1 MSRSLSWIEKSA
13 LDKRFSEL
21 TRPVGYPVPEPA
33 SELPTAEEIEAISPT
48 ATAAAPSPATAET
61 PATHEAP
68 APHERPTE
76 NEPGHAGPAHAEPT
90 SSDSAA
96 NVVSPPAADADVD
109 GAGPIPDAEDGLPPI
124 PANQDPWTMTPAQP
138 WSSLANPTND
148 RATPGIPELTYPRVM
163 ALAARLELFRDWIRQ
178 YCGEGAF
185 FVADAEGLP
194 LLLDRVRTSQAVT
207 AVALERALRPLRG
220 LLGSSKANSLCIEL
234 EDGRLVQTIWAVT
247 PAGRIAVGM
256 APSRPLGPAATAQ
269 VRRALLGLFTD
280 EET

>member
-13 LDKRFSEL
+13 LDKRLSEL

-33 SELPTAEEIEAISPT
+33 SERPAPAEANPDHAGRTRRRAEVRESDLAEAEPPLQVPAPPRRPPPAKPTTQTKPVDPT
-48 ATAAAPSPATAET
+48 RPDPQPSVGPATSGV
-61 PATHEAP
+61 PL
-68 APHERPTE
+68 
-76 NEPGHAGPAHAEPT
+76 
-90 SSDSAA
+90 
-96 NVVSPPAADADVD
+96 V
-109 GAGPIPDAEDGLPPI
+109 

-138 WSSLANPTND
+138 WSTLVNPSND
-148 RATPGIPELTYPRVM
+148 RATPGIPELSYPRVM

-185 FVADAEGLP
+185 FVADTEGLP

-234 EDGRLVQTIWAVT
+234 EDGRLVQTIWAMT

-256 APSRPLGPAATAQ
+256 APPRPLGPAATAQ

-280 EET
+280 EETQ